1 MFSFARLSLIHQFM
15 LMSLFILLIG
25 MLVIGFV
32 IGGQIEHGVINQLSA
47 VTALYVDSFISSHL
61 RELEHRDALSNESI
75 RELQTLLS
83 ETPLGLKIVSFK
95 IWSPQGRV
103 LYSLNQE
110 LIGKTYEISDGLRNA
125 LIGQVSS
132 EISSLREEENV
143 YELLNW
149 SQLIET
155 YAPVWSADGR
165 EIIAVSEFYQLP
177 DELLAEIR
185 KAQLY
190 SWSVVGGATVVM
202 YLLMNGFMKRASD
215 TILRQRQELSDQLE
229 TVHTLLQ
236 DNKKLHYRV
245 SRAAARTTALNE
257 KFLRR
262 ISADLHDGPVQDL
275 SLALLRI
282 EPLGQT
288 CLACQKSVSQ
298 GRAVGEDLATIRMS
312 LESCLREIRVI
323 SAGLRLPDLE
333 GYTLE
338 EVIRRLLV
346 DFHRKTHKEAGF
358 SLKKLPKR
366 VPNPI
371 KIALYRVLQ
380 EALSNSYRHA
390 GNADIFIAVGEEN
403 QILQLSI
410 SDNGTGFDVSSPA
423 DQNSLGIIGMRERVE
438 LLGGTFEVR
447 SQLKQGTKIEVT
459 FPLDNVVAGWES

>member
-15 LMSLFILLIG
+15 LMSLSILMIG

-32 IGGQIEHGVINQLSA
+32 SGGQIEHGVINQLSA
-47 VTALYVDSFISSHL
+47 VTALYVDSFIYPHL
-61 RELEHRDALSNESI
+61 RELENSEALSDESI
-75 RELQTLLS
+75 RELGILLS

-95 IWSPQGRV
+95 IWSPEGRV
-103 LYSLNQE
+103 LYSLNRE
-110 LIGKTYEISDGLRNA
+110 LIGKTYEISQGLRSA
-125 LIGQVSS
+125 ITGQVSS
-132 EISSLREEENV
+132 GISSLHEAENV

-155 YAPVWSADGR
+155 YAPVWSADNG

-185 KAQLY
+185 NAQLR
-190 SWSVVGGATVVM
+190 SWAVVGGATVAM
-202 YLLMNGFMKRASD
+202 YLLMNGFMKKASD
-215 TILRQRQELSDQLE
+215 TILRQRQELSDQLK
-229 TVHTLLQ
+229 TVHILLEE
-236 DNKKLHYRV
+236 NKKLHYRV
-245 SRAAARTTALNE
+245 SKAAARTTSLNE

-288 CLACQKSVSQ
+288 CLACPKVVSQ
-298 GRAVGEDLATIRMS
+298 GRTVGEDLATIRMS

-323 SAGLRLPDLE
+323 SADLRLPDLE

-338 EVIRRLLV
+338 EVVNRLVV
-346 DFHRKTHKEAGF
+346 DFRRKTQKDAVL
-358 SLKKLPKR
+358 SLKNLPKQ
-366 VPNPI
+366 VPNPV
-371 KIALYRVLQ
+371 KIALYRVIQ
-380 EALSNSYRHA
+380 EALSNSYRYA
-390 GNADIFIAVGEEN
+390 GDADIFITMSQEN

-410 SDNGTGFDVSSPA
+410 SDNGAGFDPSSLA
-423 DQNSLGIIGMRERVE
+423 DQNHLGIVGMRERVE

-447 SQLKQGTKIEVT
+447 SQIGQGTQIEVT
-459 FPLDNVVAGWES
+459 FALNNVIPE